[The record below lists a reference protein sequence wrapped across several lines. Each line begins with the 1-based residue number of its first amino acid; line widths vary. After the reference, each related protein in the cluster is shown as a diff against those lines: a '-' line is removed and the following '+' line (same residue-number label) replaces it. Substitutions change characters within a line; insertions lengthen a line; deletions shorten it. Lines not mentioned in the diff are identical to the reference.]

1 MKIRQWISTLVI
13 LTMEEE
19 VGHSVP
25 VLFQYD
31 AALNGMAN
39 DRPRRL
45 R

>member
-1 MKIRQWISTLVI
+1 MNIRRWISTFVI
-13 LTMEEE
+13 LTMEQAA
-19 VGHSVP
+19 GHAVS